1 MDTGSIKKLLQR
13 VKKGE
18 LTIEKALHSFKDMPY
33 KDLGY
38 AKVDIHRTIRCG
50 FPEVIFCA
58 GKTPTQVLNIADQI
72 IKNGVD
78 LLATRANKEIFEHV
92 ARKHKSA
99 RYNDIAKTIVIRKSR
114 QTKKKGL
121 ILIITAGTS
130 DIPVAEEAKETAE
143 IMGNKVRVLYDVG
156 VAGIHRLLRNK
167 KDISAAR
174 VIIVIAG
181 MEGALASVVGGLV
194 DRPVIGVP
202 TSIGYGASFNG
213 ITPLFAMLNSC
224 AANVAVVNIDNG
236 FGAGYIAS
244 LINNT

>member
-1 MDTGSIKKLLQR
+1 MDSNSIKKLLRKVQ
-13 VKKGE
+13 KGE
-18 LTIEKALHSFKDMPY
+18 LTAEKALQYFKDLPY
-33 KDLGY
+33 KDLGF

-58 GKTPTQVLNIADQI
+58 GKTPAQVLSIADQI

-78 LLATRANKEIFEHV
+78 LLATRANKEIFEHI

-99 RYNDIAKTIVIRKSR
+99 RYNDIARTIVIRKFS
-114 QTKKKGL
+114 QKKKKGL
-121 ILIITAGTS
+121 ILVITAGTS

-143 IMGNKVRVLYDVG
+143 IMGNKVKVLYDVG
-156 VAGIHRLLRNK
+156 VAGIHRLLGNK
-167 KDISAAR
+167 KDISAAK
-174 VIIVIAG
+174 VIVVVAG
-181 MEGALASVVGGLV
+181 MEGALASVVGGMV

-213 ITPLFAMLNSC
+213 IAPLLAMLNSC

-236 FGAGYIAS
+236 FGAAYIAS
-244 LINNT
+244 LINNN